1 MFIYNGLV
9 FQRLFP
15 IWFGG
20 FPESSTVTLENSC
33 DLEDLCLLN
42 PWHIITVSKQLKQSQ
57 KPADTYADVYLKHV
71 GGIPIDPVIP
81 NLRRCL
87 PGCLQGMC
95 SKKRLEEA
103 ANRLSLFL
111 GVHIN
116 SKPSDH
122 SWGSAQGLRTLDKV
136 VRCIVWVVVVIFHD
150 PLLLPSNF
158 TKNCLPVWNFP

>member
-1 MFIYNGLV
+1 MSIGNV
-9 FQRLFP
+9 F
-15 IWFGG
+15 
-20 FPESSTVTLENSC
+20 
-33 DLEDLCLLN
+33 
-42 PWHIITVSKQLKQSQ
+42 
-57 KPADTYADVYLKHV
+57 
-71 GGIPIDPVIP
+71 
-81 NLRRCL
+81 
-87 PGCLQGMC
+87 
-95 SKKRLEEA
+95 KKRLEEA